1 MRYSTLSSV
10 SLAVSGLLVAA
21 SVVLLFVPGPKLS
34 IEFTGGTLMEL
45 QLPEGKTA
53 ADLRQ
58 ALAAFAVGDRT
69 LADASLTNTKTG
81 SVFVRTESLT
91 NDQHQALLAALGK
104 TLGPVQE
111 LQYSTIGPTVGH
123 TLKTKAL
130 WALVLACLAIIVYIA
145 FAFRQMPGG
154 ISPWSFGICAVAALA
169 HDTLLTVGIFT
180 LLSHTTTFQMD
191 LLFVTALMSI
201 MGNSVNDTIV
211 IFDRARAILKEAGR
225 RIEFEEAVVMSLKQ
239 SVTRT
244 VNMGIA
250 VLIMLFALFLLGSE
264 SIRWFMLALI
274 VGTIIGNYSSYFVA
288 TPLLIRWRNLRL
300 ARAK

>member
-1 MRYSTLSSV
+1 MRYSSLSKVTLILS
-10 SLAVSGLLVAA
+10 AVLVAA
-21 SVVLLFVPGPKLS
+21 SVFTLFVPGPQLS

-45 QLPEGKTA
+45 NLPAGKTE
-53 ADLRQ
+53 ADLRT
-58 ALAAFAVGDRT
+58 ALAAVKLGDRT
-69 LADASLTNTKTG
+69 LSDASLTSTKTN
-81 SVFVRTESLT
+81 SVFVRVETLT
-91 NDQHQALLAALGK
+91 NEEHQTVLASLKKSLGDV
-104 TLGPVQE
+104 TE
-111 LQYSTIGPTVGH
+111 LQYTTIGPTVGQN
-123 TLKTKAL
+123 LKTKAL

-169 HDTLLTVGIFT
+169 HDTLLTVGVFT
-180 LLSHTTTFQMD
+180 ILSRTTTFQMD

-211 IFDRARAILKEAGR
+211 IFDRARAILKDSGR
-225 RIEFEEAVVMSLKQ
+225 KVDFEEAVVMSLKQ
-239 SVTRT
+239 SVVRT

-274 VGTIIGNYSSYFVA
+274 VGTVIGNYSSYFVA
-288 TPLLIRWRNLRL
+288 TPLLLFWRRLRL
-300 ARAK
+300 AKR

>member
-1 MRYSTLSSV
+1 MRYSSLSVVTLI
-10 SLAVSGLLVAA
+10 VAA
-21 SVVLLFVPGPKLS
+21 ILVTASTITLFVPGPQLS
-34 IEFTGGTLMEL
+34 IEFTGGTLMEVR
-45 QLPEGKTA
+45 LPAGKTE
-53 ADLRQ
+53 ADLQ
-58 ALAAFAVGDRT
+58 QSLAGFTVGDHT
-69 LADASLTNTKTG
+69 LADAALTKTKTDSVFIRTETLTN
-81 SVFVRTESLT
+81 E
-91 NDQHQALLAALGK
+91 QHQELLAALGK
-104 TLGPVQE
+104 NLGTVQE
-111 LQYSTIGPTVGH
+111 LQYTTIGPTVGQN
-123 TLKTKAL
+123 LKTKAV
-130 WALVLACLAIIVYIA
+130 WALILACLAIIVYIA

-180 LLSHTTTFQMD
+180 ILSRTTAFQMD

-211 IFDRARAILKEAGR
+211 IFDRARAILKDAGR
-225 RIEFEEAVVMSLKQ
+225 RVEFEDAVVMSLKQ

-288 TPLLIRWRNLRL
+288 TPLLLFWRRLRL
-300 ARAK
+300 KHR

>member
-1 MRYSTLSSV
+1 MRYSSLSKVTLILS
-10 SLAVSGLLVAA
+10 AVLVAA
-21 SVVLLFVPGPKLS
+21 SVFTLFVPGPQLS

-45 QLPEGKTA
+45 NLPAGKTE
-53 ADLRQ
+53 ADLRT
-58 ALAAFAVGDRT
+58 ALAAVKLGDRT
-69 LADASLTNTKTG
+69 LSDASLTSTKTN
-81 SVFVRTESLT
+81 SVFVRVETLT
-91 NDQHQALLAALGK
+91 NEEHQTVLASLKKSLGDV
-104 TLGPVQE
+104 TE
-111 LQYSTIGPTVGH
+111 LQYTTIGPTVGQN
-123 TLKTKAL
+123 LKTKAL

-169 HDTLLTVGIFT
+169 HDTLLTVGVFT
-180 LLSHTTTFQMD
+180 ILSRTTTFQMD

-211 IFDRARAILKEAGR
+211 IFDRARAILKDSGR
-225 RIEFEEAVVMSLKQ
+225 KVDFEEAVVMSLKQ
-239 SVTRT
+239 SVVRT

-288 TPLLIRWRNLRL
+288 TPLLLFWRRLRL
-300 ARAK
+300 AKR